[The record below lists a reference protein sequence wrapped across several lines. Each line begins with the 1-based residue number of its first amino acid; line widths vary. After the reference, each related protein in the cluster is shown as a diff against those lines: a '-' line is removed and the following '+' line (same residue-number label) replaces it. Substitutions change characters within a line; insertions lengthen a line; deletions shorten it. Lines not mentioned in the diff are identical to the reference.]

1 MLKIGDKLPT
11 FSIPNQNGEVVNSAD
26 LKGSWTVLYFYP
38 KDNTPGCTQEACD
51 FRDANQALKNIGC
64 KVLGVSKDSTQSH
77 TNFMRKYELPF
88 NLLSD
93 TTGELCEK
101 FGVWVEKSM
110 YGKKYF
116 GIQRATFLVNPDGQ
130 VTNVWEKVS
139 VKNHT
144 NDVLK
149 TLQENLHDTH

>member
-1 MLKIGDKLPT
+1 MLKIGDTLPT
-11 FSIPNQNGEVVNSAD
+11 FSIPNQNGEVVSSAN
-26 LKGSWTVLYFYP
+26 LKGHWAVLYFYP

-51 FRDANQALKNIGC
+51 FRDANQTLKKLGC
-64 KVLGVSKDSTQSH
+64 KVLGVSKDSSQSH
-77 TNFMRKYELPF
+77 ANFMRKYELPF
-88 NLLSD
+88 DLLSD

-116 GIQRATFLVNPDGQ
+116 GIQRATFLINADGQ
-130 VTNVWEKVS
+130 IANVWEKVS

-149 TLQENLHDTH
+149 VLQENLS